1 MRLASF
7 VLKASHSNGF
17 NADIEGKL
25 KQLPGVSDVLIGDL
39 TDTCSIVYDEATVST
54 LMLRSVLQSAGYDCQ
69 VEVAASANRSCCGAC
84 S

>member
-7 VLKASHSNGF
+7 VLNASHTAGF
-17 NADIEGKL
+17 NADIETRL

-39 TDTCSIVYDEATVST
+39 TDTCSIVYDEAAVST
-54 LMLRSVLQSAGYDCQ
+54 LMLRNVLQGAGYDCQ
-69 VEVAASANRSCCGAC
+69 IEEAAPAKSSCCGAC